1 MRTIPYAILLFCA
14 LLAAPAA
21 VWAQPAEVTELAI
34 EVRQEAI
41 RRVVDSVVER
51 LQRNGHNA
59 KAELVGA
66 RREASASFA
75 SRHLE
80 TGAEAMLKDLFKNE
94 LASNKLKLV
103 DLKFDF
109 HLHRGYE
116 GGFRIKA
123 PSEAIPELRTGFEPP
138 RTTGYPA
145 EVAAIDNRA
154 PHSMHDLRDYLADRF
169 THAALNRAIAKGYM
183 VELHV
188 GGITEALADLTNRQY
203 QVLGEV
209 RSPKGGYERLLIA
222 QSPQGEVRYVVTGTI
237 DGMDRVRHLAS
248 LLRFAGPNGEGIPSN
263 RFQIVGDVEAFKNRQ
278 FQELKSGLSRIGLE
292 GSTAIVGFRG
302 ALKNELFERAIARRG
317 AENLRD
323 VLGSN
328 PYQGLVDKLNAE
340 IAAASGDKKTRLQSL
355 LGEVQANSKLAEGM
369 NRTPTRVFK
378 HVNVLKSLQ
387 VAEKALVALEGKY
400 SGVSQTLG
408 SLVRDG
414 KLTLPGN
421 ASHKTATI
429 SRTIDFGA
437 LRAEDVRYTTSSG
450 KVESLRL
457 LNNYYG
463 DTMSGVIRA
472 LLQTGHTKLAY
483 FGTAGGTA
491 PGTRIGDIHVPSE
504 VYDWRNERT
513 SNGVRNGF
521 LDYFAGHSSN
531 LGDRLKLATKL
542 GNVFSPAV
550 ETMAWLEDV
559 KSRGYHAVEVE
570 ISRIT
575 REVQGHNKDLPT
587 NKRASLHSAVIISDV
602 PGSHQ
607 TLGSNSGATTATFER
622 MVDHYLEA
630 LKIND
635 IHVEAKSE
643 TKAAERPL
651 ARSDHRARALEVADK
666 LVPRAL
672 KQSSLL
678 RDRLAGM
685 IDHLSLEQLNRI
697 DTSGKIKPSDIP
709 GLTEEQRQA
718 LENEVKN
725 AYTDKVLLER
735 LGLADTILSR
745 AAAELAKKHPN
756 ANFELRVGGGI
767 EKGRFSP
774 NAGLTVDVSD
784 PALRAD
790 LERALETA
798 RAGVKNAPPVQ
809 AGAVGSDALSM
820 SKRSLLHEAR
830 PLVGEF
836 VSRAMETRGIHHKGS
851 RVEYS
856 GRQHDT
862 AAKTSELFSRYETYN
877 VGPDAS
883 EREINRFKEKVQ
895 NARGIVEMVASSDPR
910 LRGGQ
915 GRTYVDAE
923 GRTRI
928 LLPNDRPVKKFALL
942 DELTHLRQIESMT
955 KAVGPAEVQRLFQQ
969 AEAGDPRANARLLDW
984 EIKAKQNIRMTLA
997 PDAPERS
1004 LLTREIERLRRVQDP
1019 YLDARTGPNG
1029 RLNWDKVR
1037 GMARTHAE
1045 GSASF
1050 LLGLFLKDLAKVVQ
1064 TGDRAVIERF
1074 FDGLAT
1080 TEFWEH
1086 YGLFVVGAEVG
1097 STMYQRYLARYVKPT
1112 FVSGVLRSNVALAT
1126 GMALPEIVRGKFE
1139 GKTFAINFAGLML
1152 SSSAVRAGI
1161 AAIKWVK
1168 PLGSLNRYA
1177 RLSRYLKL
1185 ARGVP
1190 GWVYAGVETAVVL
1203 YFAEEITPHLTNW
1216 ADKLEKRGE
1225 VRRSASGLLEAASS
1239 ATSLEDPAFVEML
1252 DNSGAAYAAW
1262 RDRSMA
1268 PAMEA
1273 TARFNERLAQA
1284 GREAGNFGAASER
1297 VDESTLS
1304 PGLRESLERLRERNS
1319 GEVGGQV
1326 DEALERFAR
1335 EREEALRAA
1344 YHDNLRDGAYDP
1356 VDSAGDVSENRVQ
1369 AYDDEAALYEAAA
1382 ARATNP
1388 EVKAYLT
1395 EWARMTREIRD
1406 RERALLDPDYQ
1417 ASEGASE
1424 ALRSRLG
1431 GE

>member
-1 MRTIPYAILLFCA
+1 MRTIAYALLLFCA
-14 LLAAPAA
+14 LLAAPTS
-21 VWAQPAEVTELAI
+21 VWAQPVEVTELAI

-41 RRVVDSVVER
+41 HRVVDSVVER
-51 LQRNGHNA
+51 LQRNGHTA

-66 RREASASFA
+66 KREASRTFA
-75 SRHLE
+75 SKHLE
-80 TGAEAMLKDLFKNE
+80 TGAESMLKDLFKNE

-116 GGFRIKA
+116 NGFRIKA
-123 PSEAIPELRTGFEPP
+123 PSEAIPSARTGFSPP

-188 GGITEALADLTNRQY
+188 GGITEALADLKNRQY

-209 RSPKGGYERLLIA
+209 RSPKGGYERLLVA
-222 QSPQGEVRYVVTGTI
+222 QSAQGEVRYVITGTI

-248 LLRFAGPNGEGIPSN
+248 LLRFAGPNGQGIPSN
-263 RFQIVGDVEAFKNRQ
+263 RFQIVGDVEAYKNRQ

-302 ALKNELFERAIARRG
+302 ALKNELFERAIAKRG

-328 PYQGLVDKLNAE
+328 PYQGLVDRLTAE
-340 IAAASGDKKTRLQSL
+340 IGQASGARKTQLQSL
-355 LGEVQANSKLAEGM
+355 LAEVQSNPKLAEGM
-369 NRTPTRVFK
+369 NRTPSRVFK

-400 SGVSQTLG
+400 SGASQTLG

-429 SRTIDFGA
+429 SRTVDFGA

-491 PGTRIGDIHVPSE
+491 PGTRVGDIHIPSE
-504 VYDWRNERT
+504 VYDWKNERT
-513 SNGVRNGF
+513 SGGVRNGF
-521 LDYFAGHSSN
+521 LDYFANHSSN
-531 LGDRLKLATKL
+531 LGERLKLATKL

-550 ETMAWLEDV
+550 ETMAWLQDV
-559 KSRGYHAVEVE
+559 KNRGYHAVEVE

-575 REVQGHNKDLPT
+575 KEVQGHNRDLPAG
-587 NKRASLHSAVIISDV
+587 KRASLHSAVIISDV

-607 TLGSNSGATTATFER
+607 TLGANSGATTATFER
-622 MVDHYLEA
+622 MVDHYLQA

-643 TKAAERPL
+643 TKAPERPL
-651 ARSDHRARALEVADK
+651 ARSDHRARTLEVADK
-666 LVPRAL
+666 LVPKAL

-685 IDHLSLEQLNRI
+685 IDHLTLEQLNKI
-697 DTSGKIKPSDIP
+697 DTSKKLQPKDIP
-709 GLTEEQRQA
+709 GLSEDQRKL
-718 LENEVKN
+718 LENEVNN

-756 ANFELRVGGGI
+756 SNFELRIGGGI

-774 NAGLTVDVSD
+774 NQGLTVEVSD
-784 PALRAD
+784 PRLKAD
-790 LERALETA
+790 LAGALERA
-798 RAGVKNAPPVQ
+798 RAGLQGAPPVQ
-809 AGAVGSDALSM
+809 AGTVGADALKM

-851 RVEYS
+851 KVEYS

-877 VGPDAS
+877 VGPNAS
-883 EREINRFKEKVQ
+883 ERELTRFKEKVQ
-895 NARGIVEMVASSDPR
+895 NARGIVEMVASTDPR

-923 GRTRI
+923 GKTRVV
-928 LLPNDRPVKKFALL
+928 LPNDRPVKKFALL
-942 DELTHLRQIESMT
+942 DELTHLRQIENMR
-955 KAVGPAEVQRLFQQ
+955 KAVGTAEVQRLFQQ
-969 AEAGDPRANARLLDW
+969 AEAGDPRANARLIDW
-984 EIKAKQNIRMTLA
+984 EIKAKRNIRMTL
-997 PDAPERS
+997 PEGSPERS

-1019 YLDARTGPNG
+1019 YLDARTPNG
-1029 RLNWDKVR
+1029 RINWEKAR
-1037 GMARTHAE
+1037 AMAKTHTA
-1045 GSASF
+1045 GAGSF

-1064 TGDRAVIERF
+1064 TGDASVISAF

-1097 STMYQRYLARYVKPT
+1097 STMYQRYLARYVKPA

-1152 SSSAVRAGI
+1152 SSAAVRAGI
-1161 AAIKWVK
+1161 AAINWVK
-1168 PLGSLNRYA
+1168 PLGSLSRYQ

-1190 GWVYAGVETAVVL
+1190 GWIYAGVETAVVL
-1203 YFAEEITPHLTNW
+1203 YFAETITPHITNW
-1216 ADKLEKRGE
+1216 ADKLEKRSE
-1225 VRRSASGLLEAASS
+1225 VRRSASGLLEAAAS
-1239 ATSLEDPAFVEML
+1239 ATSLEDPRFREMI

-1284 GREAGNFGAASER
+1284 GREAGNFGAADER

-1304 PGLRESLERLRERNS
+1304 PRMRESLARLRDRNQ
-1319 GEVGGQV
+1319 GEVEGQV
-1326 DEALERFAR
+1326 DEALQRFAR

-1344 YHDNLRDGAYDP
+1344 YNGSRREGDYDP
-1356 VDSAGDVSENRVQ
+1356 VRSAGDVSENRVQ
-1369 AYDDEAALYEAAA
+1369 AYDDEA
-1382 ARATNP
+1382 
-1388 EVKAYLT
+1388 
-1395 EWARMTREIRD
+1395 
-1406 RERALLDPDYQ
+1406 
-1417 ASEGASE
+1417 
-1424 ALRSRLG
+1424 
-1431 GE
+1431 